1 MQNLEKTITTR
12 ELHDTFADFGEIL
25 SCKVAVDKEGKSK
38 GYGFVH
44 FSEAAAA
51 KRAIDEVNGAQLGES
66 DKVVTVTEFVS
77 KQDRGDPKQ
86 NFTNVYVKNLPLSV
100 TTEDEVKTMFGEYGE
115 ISSVALM
122 KACSASRVLIHV

>member
-1 MQNLEKTITTR
+1 M
-12 ELHDTFADFGEIL
+12 
-25 SCKVAVDKEGKSK
+25 DKDGHSK

-44 FSEAAAA
+44 FAEPSAA
-51 KRAIDEVNGAQLGES
+51 KSAIEAVNGAQLGDS

-86 NFTNVYVKNLPLSV
+86 NFTNVYVKNLPASV
-100 TTEDEVKTMFGEYGE
+100 KTEDDVKAMFSEYGE

-122 KACSASRVLIHV
+122 KVCLPSLFFFGTHVSQC